1 MPGILDIIMA
11 GVDAGSQIANT
22 VINAGQNKAQ
32 RRQAQNMFDASMA
45 FQKYQYEDMKEYNSP
60 DAIRQRLIQA
70 GYNPMFTDGA
80 GSGASPVSPASGSVP
95 SSIPSNMNFDLAK
108 DMLNLTQAD
117 KTEREADRLGM
128 ENDLYSIAKED
139 GWNPFALERNLT
151 EETIE
156 KLKSER
162 GVNLTQAEL
171 NRVKKRSERIAQKF
185 TKENIKFVKEQW
197 KGLEWDNEHKQDF
210 LELQK
215 MDRQQ
220 RAQQLSNDLKKITQ
234 DIKESNS
241 RIALNDSQRALTD
254 QQVQL
259 AGFDATLRK
268 YGIKPESP
276 IFTALA
282 AHVLEGD
289 CSWGDAC
296 NLIMNTA
303 DLIRRKDYT
312 AEMTGLLNEAS
323 WLFGKGSESRA
334 NRETFL
340 KSAQTIGDWRG
351 IIAGALQNLDDE
363 SSRFLNGTQD
373 PSRGTFNPTMS
384 PRE

>member
-1 MPGILDIIMA
+1 MGLFDLLIGGA
-11 GVDAGSQIANT
+11 GAVGQIANT
-22 VINAGQNKAQ
+22 AINAGSNKAQ
-32 RRQAQNMFDASMA
+32 RKQAQQMFDASMA
-45 FQKYQYEDMKEYNSP
+45 FQQYQYEDMKEYNSP
-60 DAIRQRLIQA
+60 EAVRARLVAA

-80 GSGASPVSPASGSVP
+80 GSAAAPVSPASGSVP
-95 SSIPSNMNFDLAK
+95 SAIPSNMNFDLSK
-108 DMLNLTQAD
+108 DALNLSQAD
-117 KTEREADRLGM
+117 KTEREAERLGM
-128 ENDLYSIAKED
+128 ENDLYSMAKEN
-139 GWNPFALERNLT
+139 GFNPFDLERSLT

-171 NRVKKRSERIAQKF
+171 NRIKKRSEVIAQKF

-197 KGLEWDNEHKQDF
+197 KGLSWDNEHKEDF
-210 LELQK
+210 LELQR
-215 MDRQQ
+215 MDRSQ
-220 RAQQLSNDLKKITQ
+220 RAQQLENDLKKITQ
-234 DIKESNS
+234 EIKESNS

-259 AGFDATLRK
+259 AAYDATLRK

-282 AHVLEGD
+282 AHVLQGD
-289 CSWGDAC
+289 CTWSEAC

-340 KSAQTIGDWRG
+340 KSAQTLGDWRG
-351 IIAGALQNLDDE
+351 IIAGSLQTLDPEAD
-363 SSRFLNGTQD
+363 SFLQGKTANGTFT
-373 PSRGTFNPTMS
+373 PPVS